1 MAVRLK
7 DIAEK
12 TGYSINTVSR
22 VVNGNGSVSPYAREI
37 IEKAL
42 TEMNYVSNAAAKG
55 LRTGQTKTIALI
67 LDDLINPHF
76 SIMADEISL
85 YAAKLGYNV
94 IIYTS
99 NGNAETE
106 AKALHSAATKMVDGI
121 LLCPVQDISNN
132 IDFLKKLS
140 IPFVIIERAFGN
152 LNGCSYVVFDETR
165 IGFLAAEYL
174 IIHGHKKVLTIV
186 SEDLKNAYVQR
197 LDGII
202 QAFHSYGMPFDKKQ
216 LFSLSLNIRSQ
227 RNELAEI
234 ISKASGYTAIIC
246 YNDIT
251 ALTVSDILQNQDI
264 PIIGFGNICKKLPF
278 NPQSPLVTIDCQNQ
292 NISISCVDSLLSL
305 INKEDTLRQH
315 ILPVCLIE

>member
-7 DIAEK
+7 DVAEK

-22 VVNGNGSVSPYAREI
+22 VVNKNGSVSPYAREI
-37 IEKAL
+37 IEKTLA
-42 TEMNYVSNAAAKG
+42 EMNYVSNAAAKG

-76 SIMADEISL
+76 SVMADEISL

-121 LLCPVQDISNN
+121 LLCPVQDISSN
-132 IDFLKKLS
+132 INFLKKLS

-152 LNGCSYVVFDETR
+152 LNECSYVVFDETR
-165 IGFLAAEYL
+165 IGFLSAEYL
-174 IIHGHKKVLTIV
+174 IMHGHRKVLTIV
-186 SEDLKNAYVQR
+186 SEDLKNTYIQR

-202 QAFHSYGMPFDKKQ
+202 QAFHSYGMSFDRKQ
-216 LFSLSLNIRSQ
+216 IFSLSLNIRSQ
-227 RNELAEI
+227 RNELVEI
-234 ISKASGYTAIIC
+234 LNSTNDYTAIIC
-246 YNDIT
+246 FNDIT
-251 ALTVSDILQNQDI
+251 ALTVSDILNNKEI
-264 PIIGFGNICKKLPF
+264 PIVGFGNICKKLPF
-278 NPQSPLVTIDCQNQ
+278 NSVSPFVTIDCQNK
-292 NISISCVDSLLSL
+292 NISISGVDSLLSL
-305 INKEDTLRQH
+305 INKESVIQQH